1 MSDLRKAGELESL
14 RYADLAEKANL
25 RERQKVEEFRRSQA
39 SRGTLQ
45 SGATFMGIARIRAE
59 KTEELILGR
68 IAIRKDLALEFPE
81 LGAEHALDAL
91 LADLEGLTSLAF
103 KGLYQTPGLQIEG
116 AVGQALRRRDEQEV
130 SRLNAFAHRQIEM
143 LKREIALKLHK
154 KVPSDAVSVVT
165 GGGPAIVNLGTIY
178 GNVQQVIGNVSEGGY
193 QELAE
198 LLQQLAKA
206 INDSEALGQE
216 RAAYLEQVQ
225 FIASQAAQP
234 VETRQPG
241 VVKGLLA
248 GLRAG
253 LADAAHIS
261 HILVLVG
268 PALAQHFGF
277 AWPF

>member
-130 SRLNAFAHRQIEM
+130 SRLDAFAHRQIEM

-165 GGGPAIVNLGTIY
+165 GGGPAIVKLGTIY

-193 QELAE
+193 Q
-198 LLQQLAKA
+198 
-206 INDSEALGQE
+206 
-216 RAAYLEQVQ
+216 
-225 FIASQAAQP
+225 
-234 VETRQPG
+234 
-241 VVKGLLA
+241 
-248 GLRAG
+248 
-253 LADAAHIS
+253 
-261 HILVLVG
+261 
-268 PALAQHFGF
+268 
-277 AWPF
+277 

>member
-1 MSDLRKAGELESL
+1 MSDLQKAGELESL
-14 RYADLAEKANL
+14 RYNDLVEKANL
-25 RERQKVEEFRRSQA
+25 KEHQRVQEFQG
-39 SRGTLQ
+39 SRGGRALRNGGTLKR
-45 SGATFMGIARIRAE
+45 IARIRAE

-68 IAIRKDLALEFPE
+68 VAIRKDLAAEFPE
-81 LGAEHALDAL
+81 LGTEHALDAL
-91 LADLEGLTSLAF
+91 LADLEELVAREFRGLHLM
-103 KGLYQTPGLQIEG
+103 PGLLKG
-116 AVGQALRRRDEQEV
+116 SPLAQALERRDDQEV
-130 SRLNAFAHRQIEM
+130 SRLNALARRQIEM

-206 INDSEALGQE
+206 INDTEALGQE
-216 RAAYLEQVQ
+216 RVTYLEQVQ

-277 AWPF
+277 PWPF